1 MLPKT
6 HPKRA
11 AEKELCLWSYRS
23 VGAEVTPKSK
33 DPFTHYTSVA
43 HVH

>member
-1 MLPKT
+1 MFPKT

-11 AEKELCLWSYRS
+11 GEKELCPWSYRS

-33 DPFTHYTSVA
+33 DLFTRYTSVA
-43 HVH
+43 HVY